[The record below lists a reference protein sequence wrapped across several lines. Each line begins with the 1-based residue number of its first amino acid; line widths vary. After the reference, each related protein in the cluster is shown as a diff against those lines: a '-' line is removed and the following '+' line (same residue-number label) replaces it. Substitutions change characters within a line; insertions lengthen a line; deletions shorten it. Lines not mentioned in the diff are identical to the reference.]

1 MRKFDYEMLRSE
13 RLRKGM
19 SREYLCSSINVS
31 RDTLKLWEHGVHK
44 PSDVSIYFD
53 WCEALGINPLQP
65 VNKHQWW
72 TDGEQCAEDA

>member
-1 MRKFDYEMLRSE
+1 MRTFNYEMLRSK
-13 RLRKGM
+13 RLRRGM
-19 SREYLCSSINVS
+19 SREYLASSINVN

-53 WCEALGINPLQP
+53 WCEALEVNPLQP

-72 TDGEQCAEDA
+72 TDGEQRAEDA